1 MVPSGVLG
9 APPALRRDIGVRAP
23 AASPPGLDL
32 APPSGDF
39 LGSVS
44 RADAGARGDAIRG
57 VPPRM
62 AVPPTRGEPRRAS
75 SRIVASRRRA
85 GVVWSSR
92 RTAVRWASKKSFSTA
107 QTKAVSSSRDGT
119 RLDHFA
125 SWKNHESVDAPRTQT
140 RARRRVPGMFTRP
153 TTRERASVVARSAL
167 VLSLLALANAAE
179 TRHAATLASPR
190 ATSTR
195 TQVATRLSPTAEASP
210 TASPWRA
217 RGARVAHH
225 ARPRPRAV
233 RRHRPRVLRP
243 AHALSRERQKSG
255 VLVRPPRGSLRDS
268 GRRGR
273 AREAPRFRRR
283 GLDVLRGR
291 ARGASRRPARG
302 RATRPRC
309 GRARR

>member
-1 MVPSGVLG
+1 MTPSGVLG
-9 APPALRRDIGVRAP
+9 ASPALRRDIGVRAP

-62 AVPPTRGEPRRAS
+62 AVPPTRGEPRWAS
-75 SRIVASRRRA
+75 SRIIASRRRA

-195 TQVATRLSPTAEASP
+195 TQVATRLSRTAEASP
-210 TASPWRA
+210 TASP
-217 RGARVAHH
+217 G
-225 ARPRPRAV
+225 
-233 RRHRPRVLRP
+233 
-243 AHALSRERQKSG
+243 
-255 VLVRPPRGSLRDS
+255 
-268 GRRGR
+268 
-273 AREAPRFRRR
+273 AREAHASPTTHALGLEPCGGTDPECFVLRTPFPASDRSPASSCALLAVPSVTLDGEGVRVKRHAFDGADLTFFVDVRAALRGAGARPLAGAR
-283 GLDVLRGR
+283 GLRVG
-291 ARGASRRPARG
+291 
-302 RATRPRC
+302 
-309 GRARR
+309 